1 MVEAGLQL
9 SPDMKR
15 SHPDLAVSELLTYVG
30 NAEVDFGASG
40 PRETPQWYVL
50 SGEVE
55 GTSLAQIEV
64 VMLDTASV
72 VRAVTIDERLN

>member
-9 SPDMKR
+9 SADVQR
-15 SHPDLAVSELLTYVG
+15 SHTDLTVSELLTYVG
-30 NAEVDFGASG
+30 DAGVDFGASG
-40 PRETPQWYVL
+40 QRETPQWYVL

-55 GTSLAQIEV
+55 GTSLAKIEV

-72 VRAVTIDERLN
+72 VRAVTRRIP